1 MNLPAEWINQD
12 LRNEL
17 KQREVDHSYT
27 MWDYCSIGYQPL
39 IMYLSCQ
46 PLTIYMIHNN
56 RPDVEFTKYESKD
69 RIWNLKDA
77 HSNGLTDALMA
88 DFPDSGCT
96 LIITEGPSAK
106 EFAVRL

>member
-1 MNLPAEWINQD
+1 
-12 LRNEL
+12 
-17 KQREVDHSYT
+17 
-27 MWDYCSIGYQPL
+27 MWDYCSIDYQPL
-39 IMYLSCQ
+39 IMYLLCQ
-46 PLTIYMIHNN
+46 PSTIYL
-56 RPDVEFTKYESKD
+56 DVEFTKYESKD
-69 RIWNLKDA
+69 PIRNLKDA

>member
-17 KQREVDHSYT
+17 KQREVDNSYT
-27 MWDYCSIGYQPL
+27 MWDYCSIDYQPL
-39 IMYLSCQ
+39 IMYLLCQ
-46 PLTIYMIHNN
+46 PSTIYL
-56 RPDVEFTKYESKD
+56 DVEFTKYESKD
-69 RIWNLKDA
+69 PIRNLKDA